1 MRRIY
6 LRIRLYVNRH
16 PTRKLGLPGRLLCWP
31 IGRRNLATMNADV
44 QANAARKSANVTTSI
59 VALPGTFIETKSEV
73 EPPGILGDNRC
84 STRRIK
90 LRNDVVITPLEF
102 IERRMRGLMLVSAA
116 KLPQSAWPCST
127 WPRWPVRTAP
137 AG

>member
-59 VALPGTFIETKSEV
+59 VACPAHSSK
-73 EPPGILGDNRC
+73 
-84 STRRIK
+84 
-90 LRNDVVITPLEF
+90 
-102 IERRMRGLMLVSAA
+102 
-116 KLPQSAWPCST
+116 
-127 WPRWPVRTAP
+127 PRAR
-137 AG
+137 